1 MSGET
6 LSMSINNKM
15 EKAMNLFGNE
25 LARSVI
31 EMLASKYG
39 FDVDEAMSTLNVVTP
54 RVDKRERAT
63 REARPSSRV
72 STRSSVA
79 PSMLPIPF
87 CGKSVDGW
95 CSGIRPNGGL
105 YTQCSNEPDGDSP
118 YCTTCKRQAS
128 KNEHGLPNG
137 GDIGERIAKGSEW
150 RCPKGKAPIRL
161 ANMLKKTGKEL
172 TEELRSEITEAAAS
186 FGWTI
191 PDDEWIV
198 KSASRGRP
206 RKTKTAVVD
215 TTATEDEGE
224 KSSSSPSKQ
233 KRKVKKSNSGSE
245 LEQASDSS
253 DGEELVLATPSKST
267 IMKRRSVSPPSPKVG
282 NSISPIEAKES
293 GSISPIVEKS
303 PKTKVNKVR
312 KPKMTP
318 EEKEAA
324 KVAKAEEKRKA
335 KEAEKAAKLA
345 EKEAAKAA
353 KAAAKLAE
361 KEAAKAAKLAQKE
374 AAKAAK
380 AEEKRKAKEAEKAA
394 KAAEKQKAKEAD
406 AEEKR
411 KAKEAEKAAKAAEKQ
426 KTKETDAEEKQKA
439 TKAEKESNETLK
451 GTELDKALFGSP
463 SPSPVEKGAPKRCAH
478 KDANGERCST
488 PSEGDGNALCAK
500 HSTPEPT
507 APVDPEHDVYE
518 AETENESSDDESDD
532 EDAAGVEEFEH
543 KGKKYLRDPSTNDI
557 FDHTVF
563 METGEAEEIGVYN
576 PDTDTINFHDEDDE

>member
-1 MSGET
+1 MT
-6 LSMSINNKM
+6 INNKM
-15 EKAMNLFGNE
+15 EKAINLFGKE

-31 EMLASKYG
+31 EVLASKYG

-54 RVDKRERAT
+54 RVDKRERVT
-63 REARPSSRV
+63 RESRPSSRG

-79 PSMLPIPF
+79 PSMLPLPF

-118 YCTTCKRQAS
+118 YCATCQRQAS
-128 KNEHGLPNG
+128 KNDHGLPNG

-172 TEELRSEITEAAAS
+172 TDELRSEITEAAAS

-224 KSSSSPSKQ
+224 KSSSSQNKQ

-253 DGEELVLATPSKST
+253 DGEELVLATPSKSSL
-267 IMKRRSVSPPSPKVG
+267 MKRRSTSPPSPKDG
-282 NSISPIEAKES
+282 NSISPIEVKES
-293 GSISPIVEKS
+293 SSISPIVEKS
-303 PKTKVNKVR
+303 PKAKVNKVR

-361 KEAAKAAKLAQKE
+361 KEAAKAAKLAEKE

-380 AEEKRKAKEAEKAA
+380 AEEKRKAKEAAKAA
-394 KAAEKQKAKEAD
+394 KAAEKQKAKEAE

-411 KAKEAEKAAKAAEKQ
+411 KAKEAEKAAKV
-426 KTKETDAEEKQKA
+426 EEKQKA
-439 TKAEKESNETLK
+439 KTTKVEKKSNETLK
-451 GTELDKALFGSP
+451 GPELDKALFGSP

-478 KDANGERCST
+478 TDSDGNRCST
-488 PSEGDGNALCAK
+488 PSDGDGNALCAK

-518 AETENESSDDESDD
+518 AETEDEEESDD
-532 EDAAGVEEFEH
+532 EDDDAAGVEEFEH

-557 FDHTVF
+557 FDHAVF
-563 METGEAEEIGVYN
+563 MDTGDAEEIGVYN
-576 PDTDTINFHDEDDE
+576 PDTDTIDFHDEDDE